1 MDLQE
6 LITKA
11 NEAKKRADDIQSAHY
26 NVEAK
31 TWATAEAAT
40 NWDAAMTDA
49 LAMKAKADEA
59 VVQAERDAKVRDF
72 TTWQSRSSGLLPGMS
87 ASAKA
92 VEPFVQDGTSGIP
105 SVQFKTASGEVKNF
119 TPTGNRHFKAAQ
131 EAAYTDTFRRYLS
144 GGLAALKPED
154 LELVEAKALSMGIDA
169 AGGQLV
175 APEVVMS
182 ELIEALEDS
191 VLMRRLGR
199 VLPPLTTAASIR
211 VNTAGDLDDAE
222 WTTEVATAT
231 ADTATPFG
239 GRSLTPHPLAKLV
252 KVSNTLLRLSGVD
265 VESWTRGEG
274 ANRLSEAEESAFM
287 TGSGTQRPLGVF
299 TSTLPTTV
307 TCTSSTDIAYADLVN
322 TEFSLKSQYR
332 QGASWIMH
340 RTIIKELMLLVDGI
354 GRPLLRDVP
363 GAGVRFSLL
372 GYDINESE
380 YAPNSSATGLKVAAL
395 GNYKR
400 AYWIVDSLN
409 VTVQRLV
416 ELYAESNQTGFIF
429 RKETDGM
436 VVDGAGITLLQM
448 A

>member
-1 MDLQE
+1 MDLKD
-6 LITKA
+6 LITQA

-40 NWDAAMTDA
+40 NWDAAMNDA
-49 LAMKAKADEA
+49 LALKAKADEA
-59 VVQAERDAKVRDF
+59 VLQSERDAKVRDF
-72 TTWQSRSSGLLPGMS
+72 AAWQSQSSGLLPGMS
-87 ASAKA
+87 TSAKA
-92 VEPFVQDGTSGIP
+92 AEPFVQNGSNVP
-105 SVQFKTASGEVKNF
+105 VVQFKTSDGVVKNF
-119 TPTGNRHFKAAQ
+119 TPTGNRHFKAEQ
-131 EAAYTDTFRRYLS
+131 EVAYTDTFRRYLS
-144 GGLAALKPED
+144 GGLASLKHED
-154 LELVEAKALSMGIDA
+154 LELIEAKALSMGIDA

-175 APEVVMS
+175 APEVVMT
-182 ELIEALEDS
+182 ELIEALEDA

-274 ANRLSEAEESAFM
+274 VNRLSEAEESAFM
-287 TGSGTQRPLGVF
+287 QGTGSQQPLGVF
-299 TSTLPTTV
+299 TSSLPTTV
-307 TCTSSTDIAYADLVN
+307 TAASGTDIAYADLVA
-322 TEFSLKSQYR
+322 TEFSLKAQYR

-380 YAPNSSATGLKVAAL
+380 YAPNSSASGLKVAAL
-395 GNYKR
+395 GNWKR

-409 VTVQRLV
+409 VTIQRLV

-436 VVDGAGITLLQM
+436 VVDPSGISLLVM